1 VPGPKLNDPREER
14 KYESG
19 GGGLLSTVEDYA
31 RFLKMLAN
39 GGELDGKRNLS
50 PRPWPT

>member
-1 VPGPKLNDPREER
+1 MIHARYANTR
-14 KYESG
+14 SG

-39 GGELDGKRNLS
+39 GGNS
-50 PRPWPT
+50 TASAI